1 MANVGKI
8 VSKVAKAV
16 TKKKAAPTASTGSRS
31 VKVSS
36 NVLVTA
42 KRGKRISSAEEARL
56 NAINKS
62 VKTTAKGSK
71 ANAKALKASGKVKPK
86 TDTKY
91 TTYYDS
97 FGKNTTT
104 ARNLAKE
111 AAAKRAASKMR

>member
-1 MANVGKI
+1 MPNVGKI

-31 VKVSS
+31 VNVSS

-62 VKTTAKGSK
+62 VKTTAKDSK

-91 TTYYDS
+91 TQYDS
-97 FGKNTTT
+97 FGKTTTT
-104 ARNLAKE
+104 ARKLAKE